1 MMASVLTL
9 LAWLLVPLTEWG
21 LSQSAMVTP
30 TIRQVVLEFAA
41 FGILGVC
48 QLVLVKDS
56 SSIWRSPLWPGV
68 VVVAGTALVIG
79 PSPLM
84 QRILYMI
91 AVLVVA
97 YGFVRVGSGRRFT
110 HWFAVPC
117 AIFGAIVARYFV
129 LALASQ
135 ISSAQMGDSVTVANP
150 FVRVQTEVA
159 NLVPH
164 WQARQ
169 GKGPPLVLLT
179 VDTLR
184 ADEAVQ
190 MKSYA
195 RLAALGHGW
204 PNASAASS
212 WTLPSMASIHTG
224 VLPSVHGADGR
235 PGGHYQGLSASV
247 ETLAEALSGAGY
259 RTNAVVTNPWLES
272 PMGFARGFDTYTHA
286 TESMPHRFIFAGMA
300 DGPSP
305 IDAEAVVSRALEVLE
320 TSSGQGTFLWVH
332 LLDPHMPYMH
342 ADGGAGDGLVDG
354 QLRSGKLTTATMR
367 QEIRDAYGAE
377 VAHMDGQIM
386 RLIDALEEND
396 FFTDGLLV
404 FAADHGEEFWDH
416 GGTEHGHSHHT
427 EVVDVA
433 MTVSGPTV
441 SPSGSGVVSH
451 VDVLPTLLK
460 AAGIERRGIDLRQG
474 APSDRITS
482 TYGNNYY
489 RIDRSARDSTGRV
502 IIYGEP
508 TQRGSADFF
517 DHVNDPQER
526 QPLPLPSES
535 GLYAAA
541 LALEAP
547 EEAEAAAINRAA
559 LEALGYIQ

>member
-1 MMASVLTL
+1 MMTSALTM

-30 TIRQVVLEFAA
+30 TIGQVVLEFTA

-48 QLVLVKDS
+48 QLVLVKTPT
-56 SSIWRSPLWPGV
+56 SIWRSPLWPGV
-68 VVVAGTALVIG
+68 VVVAGTALVVG
-79 PSPLM
+79 PAPLM
-84 QRILYMI
+84 QRFLYMV

-97 YGFVRVGSGRRFT
+97 FVFVRLGSGRRFT
-110 HWFAVPC
+110 HWLAIPW
-117 AIFGAIVARYFV
+117 AIFGAVVARYLV

-150 FVRVQTEVA
+150 FDRIQTEVV
-159 NLVPH
+159 NLVPRGTS
-164 WQARQ
+164 AA
-169 GKGPPLVLLT
+169 GEGPPLVLLT

-184 ADEAVQ
+184 ADEAVT
-190 MKSYA
+190 MKSYV
-195 RLAALGHGW
+195 RLSRLGRGW
-204 PNASAASS
+204 PKASAVSS

-224 VLPSVHGADGR
+224 VLPAVHGADGR
-235 PGGHYQGLSASV
+235 PGGHYQGLSADV

-259 RTNAVVTNPWLES
+259 KTNAVVTNPWLES
-272 PMGFARGFDTYTHA
+272 PMGFARGFDSYTHA

-305 IDAEAVVSRALEVLE
+305 IDAEAVISRALEVLE
-320 TSSGQGTFLWVH
+320 TSSGSGTFLWVH

-342 ADGGAGDGLVDG
+342 ADGGAGDGLADG

-367 QEIRDAYGAE
+367 QEIRAAYNAE
-377 VAHMDGQIM
+377 VAYLDGQIM

-404 FAADHGEEFWDH
+404 FVADHGEEFWDH

-433 MTVSGPTV
+433 MTISGPINAR
-441 SPSGSGVVSH
+441 SGSGVVSH
-451 VDVLPTLLK
+451 VDIAPTLLK
-460 AAGIERRGIDLRQG
+460 AAGIDRLGIDLRDG
-474 APSDRITS
+474 APADRIAL

-489 RIDRSARDSTGRV
+489 RIDKSARDSSGRV
-502 IIYGEP
+502 IVYGEP
-508 TQRGSADFF
+508 YQGEKAHFF
-517 DHVNDPQER
+517 DHGSDPKELH
-526 QPLPLPSES
+526 PLPASTEN
-535 GLYAAA
+535 GLYSAAFS
-541 LALEAP
+541 LEAP
-547 EEAEAAAINRAA
+547 EETEAAAINRAA

>member
-1 MMASVLTL
+1 MMTSVLTL

-30 TIRQVVLEFAA
+30 TIKQVVLEFTA

-48 QLVLVKDS
+48 QLVLVKTPN
-56 SSIWRSPLWPGV
+56 SIWRSPLWPGV
-68 VVVAGTALVIG
+68 VVIAGTALVVG
-79 PSPLM
+79 PAPLM
-84 QRILYMI
+84 QRFLYMV
-91 AVLVVA
+91 AVLVVSFV
-97 YGFVRVGSGRRFT
+97 FVRLGSGRRFT
-110 HWFAVPC
+110 HWLAIPW

-135 ISSAQMGDSVTVANP
+135 ISSAQMGDSITVANP
-150 FVRVQTEVA
+150 FDRLQTEVV
-159 NLVPH
+159 NLIPRGTS
-164 WQARQ
+164 AA
-169 GKGPPLVLLT
+169 GDGPPLILLT

-184 ADEAVQ
+184 ADEAVT

-195 RLAALGHGW
+195 RLSRLGRAW
-204 PNASAASS
+204 PKASAVSS

-224 VLPSVHGADGR
+224 VLPAEHGADGR
-235 PGGHYQGLSASV
+235 PGGHYQGLSTSV

-272 PMGFARGFDTYTHA
+272 PMGFARGFDSYTHA

-320 TSSGQGTFLWVH
+320 STSGPGTFLWVH

-342 ADGGAGDGLVDG
+342 ADGGAGDGLADG

-367 QEIRDAYGAE
+367 QEIRAAYNAE
-377 VAHMDGQIM
+377 VAHMDAQIM
-386 RLIDALEEND
+386 RLIDGLEEND

-404 FAADHGEEFWDH
+404 FVADHGEEFWDH

-433 MTVSGPTV
+433 MTISGPTV
-441 SPSGSGVVSH
+441 SSSGSGVVSH

-474 APSDRITS
+474 APSDRITL

-508 TQRGSADFF
+508 TQRVSADFF
-517 DHVNDPQER
+517 DHVNDPNEL
-526 QPLPLPSES
+526 QPLPLPLES